1 MRNLEKDIDRLR
13 DQVLSIPLSQ
23 IKIGEVFN
31 EIFDLAFSY
40 NIMIPGEFTMLA
52 KSLITLEGLVEK
64 LDPDLNVLEIAE
76 PIAGKLIFNLITPE
90 KIGREI
96 LGGAMDYGN
105 LIRKF
110 PSILLNFLDKME
122 HDDFTVQLKL
132 KESDRYTQK
141 LDKAFS
147 RLSISIVL
155 LSLSI
160 VIAGAIIGL
169 SLTDIEGTA
178 LITVISTT
186 LRGSLILA
194 VITFV
199 LLIISIFRSKRI

>member
-1 MRNLEKDIDRLR
+1 
-13 DQVLSIPLSQ
+13 
-23 IKIGEVFN
+23 
-31 EIFDLAFSY
+31 
-40 NIMIPGEFTMLA
+40 
-52 KSLITLEGLVEK
+52 
-64 LDPDLNVLEIAE
+64 
-76 PIAGKLIFNLITPE
+76 
-90 KIGREI
+90 
-96 LGGAMDYGN
+96 
-105 LIRKF
+105 
-110 PSILLNFLDKME
+110 ME